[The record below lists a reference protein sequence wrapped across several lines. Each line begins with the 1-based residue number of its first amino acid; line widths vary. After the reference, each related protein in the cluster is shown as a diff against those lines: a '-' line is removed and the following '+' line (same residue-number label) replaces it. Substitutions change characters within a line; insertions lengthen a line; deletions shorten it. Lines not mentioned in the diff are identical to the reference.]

1 MRRWLEPFLP
11 ILVLAL
17 AMQVLAPIAACWAA
31 DAALADPL
39 QTAAICH
46 DAGPAGTGLSDR
58 SGAPAS
64 HAASC
69 SICCLAPASASL
81 DAPQA
86 VFAMPLRLAASV
98 AWQAATASVVVSHDG
113 SNAQA
118 RAPPHLT

>member
-1 MRRWLEPFLP
+1 MRRRLELFLP

-31 DAALADPL
+31 VAALADPL
-39 QTAAICH
+39 QIAVICH
-46 DAGPAGTGLSDR
+46 DTGAAGTGQNDR
-58 SGAPAS
+58 SDVPAS
-64 HAASC
+64 HAGSC
-69 SICCLAPASASL
+69 SICCLASASASL

-86 VFAMPLRLAASV
+86 VFAMPLRPAASV
-98 AWQAATASVVVSHDG
+98 VWHAAAASVVVLHGG